1 LKTVPNTIEGIH
13 YSTGQ
18 PVRLTIANGLIGS
31 IEHMGTESGRTTGQ
45 EPDRTTARNLPVIA
59 PGLVDLQVNGIMGID
74 FNDPDLN
81 AERVEAASSHLLH
94 HGVTAYCPTL
104 ITGPAERTTRLIG
117 VIAEAA
123 GRGGLA
129 GAMIT
134 GIHIE
139 GPFISREP
147 GPRGAHPQRYCTDP
161 DPELFKRWQD
171 RAEGRIRIL
180 TLAPELP
187 GSEAMIRLCIQM
199 GAIAAIGHTAAG
211 SEEIKR
217 AADAGATLST
227 HLGNGAH
234 AVLPRHP
241 NYIWDQLAEERLC
254 ASFIADGF
262 HLPDAVLRV
271 FMAVKREKAILV
283 SDSMEYSGM
292 PPGVY
297 QSPATGRIRLT
308 PEGKLHREGDP
319 GTLAGSASLL
329 LDGVRRI
336 TRLRG
341 LSHAWN
347 MASLH
352 PSNLLFENSGNGPVR
367 AAGHSEDHGTA
378 DRSRPGASAAADG
391 LRDDAL
397 AAADGLRTGASD
409 AADGLRPGAL
419 AAADGLRPG
428 APAAADG
435 LQAGNPA
442 DLVLLNHAEGEIRLL
457 KILKNGVGHVP

>member
-1 LKTVPNTIEGIH
+1 MKTVQHTIEGIH
-13 YSTGQ
+13 YSTGR
-18 PVRLTIANGLIGS
+18 PVRLSIANGLIGS
-31 IEHMGTESGRTTGQ
+31 VEEVGKASGRDTGAESDGTTGP
-45 EPDRTTARNLPVIA
+45 ESYLTTPHDLPIIA

-81 AERVEAASSHLLH
+81 AERVEAASAHLLR

-104 ITGPAERTTRLIG
+104 ITGPVERTTRLIG
-117 VIAEAA
+117 VISDAA
-123 GRGGLA
+123 GKGGLA
-129 GAMIT
+129 GEMIA

-139 GPFISREP
+139 GPFISKEP
-147 GPRGAHPQRYCTDP
+147 GPRGAHPQRYCIDP
-161 DPELFKRWQD
+161 DPDLFKRWLD

-187 GSEAMIRLCIQM
+187 GSETMIRTCIRM
-199 GAIAAIGHTAAG
+199 GVIAAIGHTAAG
-211 SEEIKR
+211 SEEIGR
-217 AADAGATLST
+217 AVDAGASLST

-241 NYIWDQLAEERLC
+241 NYIWDQLAEERLY

-297 QSPATGRIRLT
+297 QSPATGRIRLS

-336 TRLRG
+336 TRIRG

-352 PSNLLFENSGNGPVR
+352 PLNLLNDHSGNGPVR
-367 AAGHSEDHGTA
+367 MSGFSEGPASSGDLHT
-378 DRSRPGASAAADG
+378 GATAAADG
-391 LRDDAL
+391 LRA
-397 AAADGLRTGASD
+397 GA
-409 AADGLRPGAL
+409 
-419 AAADGLRPG
+419 
-428 APAAADG
+428 
-435 LQAGNPA
+435 PA
-442 DLVLLNHAEGEIRLL
+442 DLVLLKHAEGEIRLL
-457 KILKNGVGHVP
+457 KILKNGVGHASQPGP